1 MHVIAIVRMVI
12 HCRSSRSRKS
22 KKENNRV
29 KCRNGAFLW
38 CRRFFWDIAGNLFR
52 TSAAQPF
59 WEALARHAT
68 ERHATLK
75 QPWHNRRALKRRGGG
90 LCLAR
95 TLQALFFQL
104 AFTTILRLFYF
115 RPPLA
120 RAPTRNPREY
130 FANSKVEQ
138 AWKARASTG
147 LFLFHGGPFSP
158 RFETPRC
165 PIVAAPIVFTTVS
178 HRYKRVH

>member
-1 MHVIAIVRMVI
+1 MRVIAIIRMVI

-75 QPWHNRRALKRRGGG
+75 QPWHNRRALKHRGGG

-115 RPPLA
+115 RSPS
-120 RAPTRNPREY
+120 RAHLPVIRGNISRIPRWNKPGKHAHPRDCSS
-130 FANSKVEQ
+130 FTA
-138 AWKARASTG
+138 G
-147 LFLFHGGPFSP
+147 HFH
-158 RFETPRC
+158 RVLKHH
-165 PIVAAPIVFTTVS
+165 VAQ
-178 HRYKRVH
+178 